1 MLLDEATSALDAAAE
16 REVQT
21 ALDRIMVRH
30 QGRVKLRNAFHAA
43 CLTNSSNLHQWSAST
58 SQTCRHI

>member
-21 ALDRIMVRH
+21 ALDRIM
-30 QGRVKLRNAFHAA
+30 A
-43 CLTNSSNLHQWSAST
+43 SAL
-58 SQTCRHI
+58 IW